1 VSCFTLA
8 GGLRLATWAQ
18 DDIAR
23 DAGWPISPVSPTSFT
38 IGHNVATREDVDE
51 VMAQAARAGAMIVK
65 PAQETFYGGY
75 AGYFQEPNVHIWE
88 GVWNPDSLAIDSP
101 G

>member
-1 VSCFTLA
+1 MVQC
-8 GGLRLATWAQ
+8 
-18 DDIAR
+18 
-23 DAGWPISPVSPTSFT
+23 PVSRLRV
-38 IGHNVATREDVDE
+38 G
-51 VMAQAARAGAMIVK
+51 
-65 PAQETFYGGY
+65 YGGY